1 MDSHD
6 NPSVEC
12 PYCRSRFHR
21 QETEATLKCYHP
33 IKDMALSMALNSIE
47 MAKIKRQQAEG
58 ERASLIERHT
68 AELAENKNLL
78 ADMTE
83 KVMSDARTINHFYNT

>member
-1 MDSHD
+1 
-6 NPSVEC
+6 
-12 PYCRSRFHR
+12 
-21 QETEATLKCYHP
+21 
-33 IKDMALSMALNSIE
+33 MALSLALNSIE
-47 MAKIKRQQAEG
+47 MAKIERQQAEG